1 MKEQVRHFLR
11 VSLLVPI
18 SIVKDRP
25 LLRPLEV
32 GTLGAL
38 LHWGHTS
45 VVVACFAGHIAHPVG
60 IGCSRRKGFGSWG
73 HMSLV
78 AVYLEA
84 TIYC

>member
-1 MKEQVRHFLR
+1 MKEQVRYSPR

-25 LLRPLEV
+25 WLRPLEV

-38 LHWGHTS
+38 LHWGRTL
-45 VVVACFAGHIAHPVG
+45 VVACFADHIAHPVG
-60 IGCSRRKGFGSWG
+60 IGCSRRKDFGSWG
-73 HMSLV
+73 RISLV